1 MFNEEIRNE
10 ISLSSNNIH
19 RIITPNTHP
28 ETETLG
34 QANIYESSNNQNIYN
49 NNKFIEKDIS
59 SNNKIVNKINNKRK
73 DRNGN
78 EICKNGKQRVTF
90 ADKIKY
96 KRLVDIV
103 NIQNFKQYNRI
114 EEVSSIANYNRCC
127 III

>member
-1 MFNEEIRNE
+1 MFNEEKRNE
-10 ISLSSNNIH
+10 ISLSSNNLR

-34 QANIYESSNNQNIYN
+34 PANIYEASNNQIFYN

-59 SNNKIVNKINNKRK
+59 YNNTKLKKNNNKRK

-78 EICKNGKQRVTF
+78 EICKHGKQKVTF
-90 ADKIKY
+90 ADNIKY

-103 NIQNFKQYNRI
+103 NIQSFKQYNKI

-127 III
+127 ILI

>member
-1 MFNEEIRNE
+1 M
-10 ISLSSNNIH
+10 
-19 RIITPNTHP
+19 ITQNTHP

-34 QANIYESSNNQNIYN
+34 TVNIYEASNNKIFN

-59 SNNKIVNKINNKRK
+59 YNNKSIKKNNIKRK

-103 NIQNFKQYNRI
+103 NIQSFKQYNRI